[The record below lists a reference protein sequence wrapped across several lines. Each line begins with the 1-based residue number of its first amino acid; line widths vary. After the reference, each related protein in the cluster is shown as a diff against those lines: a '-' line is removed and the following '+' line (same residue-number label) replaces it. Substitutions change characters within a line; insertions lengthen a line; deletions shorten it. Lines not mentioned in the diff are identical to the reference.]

1 MQHRAYQ
8 VWVNEQPEAVKD
20 LQCSFCPINLIIFIL
35 TILLS
40 CQYAF
45 EWESKGYKTTTTTMG
60 MTNNPGAAHGSL
72 SYMSYQHECK
82 KLRTNDIINTAITC
96 NKKMKSKLS
105 PRCHF
110 N

>member
-8 VWVNEQPEAVKD
+8 VWVNEQPEAVKG

-45 EWESKGYKTTTTTMG
+45 EQESKGCKTTTTMG

-72 SYMSYQHECK
+72 SQ
-82 KLRTNDIINTAITC
+82 
-96 NKKMKSKLS
+96 LS
-105 PRCHF
+105 RWM
-110 N
+110 